1 MVSRNTIRIK
11 VMQSLYTF
19 FISTDKDILLSEKK
33 LINVFEDMY
42 RLYIKILALFS
53 PLTMVAE
60 QVIETKKNLFLAKA
74 DDLSPNMKF
83 IENEF
88 IKKISDNQSLQKHI
102 QKYGVGWENDIEMI
116 FVRKFYDSLT
126 NQQVYIQ
133 YMQDDEE
140 SFAKDKAFIL
150 KLIEEFFLDNEDMIH
165 YLSEMKLSWQ
175 LDYNDVILMVYNT
188 LKSFKKQQ
196 ADDISLPPLFKI
208 IDDEVISEDRQF
220 MSDLFLK
227 TIKNDLE
234 YEDIITQKL
243 HNWEAD
249 RIATIDLILLK
260 MAICELCNFPS
271 IPIRVSMNEYI
282 EISKYYST
290 PKSRIFINGLLDKIV
305 DELKENNKIKKQGR
319 GLMG

>member
-1 MVSRNTIRIK
+1 MISRNTIRIK
-11 VMQSLYTF
+11 VMQALYTYSL
-19 FISTDKDILLSEKK
+19 STNNDIIQSEKS
-33 LINVFEDMY
+33 LVGVFEDMY

-74 DDLSPNMKF
+74 DDLSPNIKF

-88 IKKISDNQSLQKHI
+88 IKKITANQSLQKYI

-116 FVRKFYDSLT
+116 FVRKFYDLLT

-140 SFAKDKAFIL
+140 SFARDKAFIL
-150 KLIEEFFLDNEDMIH
+150 KLIEEFFLGNEDMIH
-165 YLSEMKLSWQ
+165 YLGEIKLNWQ

-188 LKSFKKQQ
+188 LKGFKEKQN
-196 ADDISLPPLFKI
+196 DNIELPPLFKI
-208 IDDEVISEDRQF
+208 VDDEVISEDKEF
-220 MSDLFLK
+220 MSNLFLK
-227 TIKNDLE
+227 TIKNDRE
-234 YEDIITQKL
+234 YEEIITQKL

-249 RIATIDLILLK
+249 RIATIDFILLK
-260 MAICELCNFPS
+260 MAVCELCTFPS
-271 IPIRVSMNEYI
+271 IPIRVTMNEYI